1 MTSDSFNKKRKSFM
15 SNKSRKSITS
25 SPKDIDI
32 RLRSAMMAQS
42 NQNNYG
48 YKARKSL
55 THRGIVVTRKIAATL
70 QGSIYRG
77 KYTDSNGKIYD
88 VAIKR
93 ADVVLTRNG
102 VGRTRNQKYCKVAEN
117 ISKEYNLMQYISNN
131 KYKPKGILKP
141 YKFIND
147 GINYFIVMEYGGTS
161 LFRHVMKYHSLIK
174 QNIMSIDE
182 WGKHVKII
190 FKQICQILYYLHNKV
205 HCCHLDISLENML
218 IKHNQIKFCDFGL
231 ANIFENGVFK
241 YKKYVGKTQ
250 YQCPEMRSKKIY
262 DPRKADIW
270 SIGVVLFTLIVGA
283 PPFKVASESDDNFNC
298 IMTGE
303 LKYLLYQYKRIKYMS
318 KHAFDLLT
326 KIFKTENERISLSKI
341 LEHPYIKLKPKTPKH
356 RTDKCFNKFE

>member
-218 IKHNQIKFCDFGL
+218 IKNFIFKDGKIINHGQVSFCDWGVGEYFGR
-231 ANIFENGVFK
+231 NKGFK
-241 YKKYVGKTQ
+241 CKKFVGKRN
-250 YQCPEMRSKKIY
+250 YGCPKISLKQSY
-262 DPRKADIW
+262 DGRLGDIW
-270 SIGVVLFTLIVGA
+270 SLGICLFMMQFGA
-283 PPFKVASESDDNFNC
+283 SPMDTANDKDPYFKNIIN
-298 IMTGE
+298 GE
-303 LKYLLYQYKRIKYMS
+303 LKNMLFHNDKFKYIRDVKIIDLLNKMLCLENKRIYIQKV
-318 KHAFDLLT
+318 LQ
-326 KIFKTENERISLSKI
+326 
-341 LEHPYIKLKPKTPKH
+341 HPYIYKQ
-356 RTDKCFNKFE
+356 

>member
-1 MTSDSFNKKRKSFM
+1 MTSDSFNKKRKSLM

-190 FKQICQILYYLHNKV
+190 FKQMCIILNYLHNKV
-205 HCCHLDISLENML
+205 HCCHLDISLENFTIDNTIFKNGKF
-218 IKHNQIKFCDFGL
+218 IKHGNIYLIDYGLSEYFGKNNASFECSKF
-231 ANIFENGVFK
+231 
-241 YKKYVGKTQ
+241 VGKVHCQ
-250 YQCPEMRSKKIY
+250 SPEIRS
-262 DPRKADIW
+262 RNVFNAQLSDIW
-270 SIGVVLFTLIVGA
+270 SLGCVLFMMLMNSL
-283 PPFKVASESDDNFNC
+283 PMNVASKNDEHFCNIVNGHLKQMLLDTNKIQYIDSEC
-298 IMTGE
+298 IDLLNKMLTIE
-303 LKYLLYQYKRIKYMS
+303 KKRINIKNIVKHKYYLL
-318 KHAFDLLT
+318 
-326 KIFKTENERISLSKI
+326 
-341 LEHPYIKLKPKTPKH
+341 
-356 RTDKCFNKFE
+356 